1 MSDLTI
7 VGASARAAAGS
18 ARRAGLVPWAADL
31 FADADLRAMVAGAVR
46 CPAGQYPR
54 ALLDILRDGPP
65 GPWMYTGGLENHPN
79 LVRRMAEVRPL
90 WGNGPNALV
99 ACRSPFHVE
108 HILREKGLAA
118 PEVRCAGAEL
128 PDYCSW
134 LRKPLAGSAGRGI
147 AFAGSPDPA
156 AGGRPTH
163 YFQRFVPG
171 PSMSAVF
178 VRARG
183 EVRLLGVTE
192 QLIGEEWLN
201 APPFRY
207 AGNVGPVEPAAGLRH
222 DLIRVGDV
230 LGERCGLLGLF
241 GADFVLHDGRPW
253 VVEVNPRYPAS
264 VEVLELATGVLALSL
279 HRTAFDPDAAAP
291 PRRPAG
297 PPVVGKA
304 VLYAPRDFEMPPYDP
319 SHYYSHMLGDEV
331 RAARHL
337 AGVHFADIPGPGE
350 VIERGWPVLTV
361 LAEGDDR
368 ERCLAALRER
378 AGRVQR
384 LLFGDRP
391 QGAPARD
398 WYTRL
403 DDPGAD

>member
-18 ARRAGLVPWAADL
+18 ARRAGLAPWAADL
-31 FADADLRAMVAGAVR
+31 FADADLRAMVPAAVR

-54 ALLDILRDGPP
+54 ALLEILRDGPP

-99 ACRSPFHVE
+99 AARSPFTVE
-108 HILREKGLAA
+108 RVLREEGLPV
-118 PEVRCAGAEL
+118 PEVRSAGAEL
-128 PDYCSW
+128 RGYGAW
-134 LRKPLAGSAGRGI
+134 LRKPFAGSAGRGI
-147 AFAGSPDPA
+147 AFVEWPEPVSD
-156 AGGRPTH
+156 GRPTH
-163 YFQRFVPG
+163 YYQRFVPG

-192 QLIGEEWLN
+192 QLIGESWLN

-207 AGNVGPVEPAAGLRH
+207 AGNVGPVEAAGDLRH
-222 DLIRVGDV
+222 DLTRIGEV
-230 LGERCGLLGLF
+230 LGEGCGLLGLF
-241 GADFVLHDGRPW
+241 GVDFILHDGRPW

-264 VEVLELATGVLALSL
+264 VEVLELATGVLALQL
-279 HRTAFDPDAAAP
+279 HRTAFDPEAGTP
-291 PRRPAG
+291 SRRPAG

-304 VLYAPRDFEMPPYDP
+304 VLYAASDFVMPAYDP
-319 SHYYSHMLGDEV
+319 SRYREHILGDEV

-337 AGVHFADIPGPGE
+337 AGVHFVDIPAAGE

-361 LAEGDDR
+361 LAEGENRD
-368 ERCLAALRER
+368 RCLADLGER
-378 AGRVQR
+378 ADRIQAI
-384 LLFGDRP
+384 LFGDRP
-391 QGAPARD
+391 RGATGRD
-398 WYTRL
+398 WYARL
-403 DDPGAD
+403 DDPAAD

>member
-18 ARRAGLVPWAADL
+18 ARRAGLVPWTADL
-31 FADADLRAMVAGAVR
+31 FADADLRAMVPAAVR

-54 ALLDILRDGPP
+54 ALLDILREGPP

-99 ACRSPFHVE
+99 ACRSPFTVE
-108 HILREKGLAA
+108 RILREAGLPT
-118 PEVRCAGAEL
+118 PEALSAGAEL
-128 PDYCSW
+128 PGYGVW

-147 AFAGSPDPA
+147 AFADRPEPDR
-156 AGGRPTH
+156 RPTH
-163 YFQRFVPG
+163 YHQRFVPG
-171 PSMSAVF
+171 PSVSAVF

-192 QLIGEEWLN
+192 QLIGEPWLN

-207 AGNVGPVEPAAGLRH
+207 AGNVGPVEATGGLRH
-222 DLIRVGDV
+222 DLAHIGEV
-230 LGERCGLLGLF
+230 LGEQCGLLGLF
-241 GADFVLHDGRPW
+241 GVDFILHDGRPW

-264 VEVLELATGVLALSL
+264 VELLELATGVLALPL
-279 HRTAFDPDAAAP
+279 HRTAFDPDAETR
-291 PRRPAG
+291 PRLPAG
-297 PPVVGKA
+297 PSTVGKA
-304 VLYAPRDFEMPPYDP
+304 VLYAPRDFVMPAYDP
-319 SHYYSHMLGDEV
+319 SRYREHILGDEV

-337 AGVHFADIPGPGE
+337 AGVHFVDIPAPGE

-361 LAEGDDR
+361 LGEGESR
-368 ERCLAALRER
+368 ERCLADLQER
-378 AGRVQR
+378 ADRVQR
-384 LLFGDRP
+384 LLFGDRRR
-391 QGAPARD
+391 GALDRD
-398 WYTRL
+398 WYARL
-403 DDPGAD
+403 DDPAAD